1 MYGRLIILSIAL
13 VQKLKIK
20 SLEVRLFE
28 PLQKI
33 AAALC
38 LNDKTKTESA
48 CIVIG
53 LNMST
58 VSATFLY
65 KECNSSPRAFAF

>member
-1 MYGRLIILSIAL
+1 MNLYKRLP
-13 VQKLKIK
+13 Q
-20 SLEVRLFE
+20 
-28 PLQKI
+28 
-33 AAALC
+33 ALC

-65 KECNSSPRAFAF
+65 EEFNSSPRAFAF